1 MGKLLAIAYKKAS
14 REPMEEVSNTNISNE
29 MGLENDYKGSKSA
42 KRQITILLREDWESA
57 CKHLNKTIDWKVR
70 RANLYMDG
78 ISIKQSKGKIIKIG
92 DEIIL
97 EVMGETKPCYRMDE
111 QIQGLT
117 LALMKDWKGGVCCK
131 VIQGG
136 NLKVGDKIE
145 ID

>member
-1 MGKLLAIAYKKAS
+1 
-14 REPMEEVSNTNISNE
+14 
-29 MGLENDYKGSKSA
+29 
-42 KRQITILLREDWESA
+42 
-57 CKHLNKTIDWKVR
+57 
-70 RANLYMDG
+70 G

-111 QIQGLT
+111 QVIGLT